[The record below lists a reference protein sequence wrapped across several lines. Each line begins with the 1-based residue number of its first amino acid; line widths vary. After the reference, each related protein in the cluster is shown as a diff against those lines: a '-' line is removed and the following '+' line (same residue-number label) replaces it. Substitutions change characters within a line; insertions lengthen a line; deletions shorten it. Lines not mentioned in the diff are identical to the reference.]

1 VSRTAIY
8 TGSALRSAAFRR
20 YLIGQLPSVTC
31 SWAQVVALSWTV
43 VDRSPGA
50 LGWVVALQFTPS
62 LMLGP
67 WFGTLADRYDR
78 KRILMLAETGLG
90 IVATGYAVTAA
101 TGRLTLPVI
110 YLLATLWGVINA
122 LDTPARRALV
132 PILVP
137 TERAASAAA
146 LTGVVLMLGMTA
158 GSALGAGL
166 VAAAGTAVA
175 FAVNAASFGFDVAV
189 LATIRGG
196 ASPRVAPARHQMRE
210 GFAYLWRT
218 PRLRMPLL
226 ALGLLATLAF
236 TVQVSAPILLRTSFG
251 AGPSLVGAAFT
262 ASTAGGL
269 AGAVAAA
276 NLAAPGPRRLRLTTT
291 LMAAALLVTADAP
304 AVPVALAG
312 LAGIGFCWSLF
323 IASTVATLQT
333 AEPALLGRVMSWL
346 AVVLIGGTA
355 AGGPLA
361 GAIAALC
368 GPRAPFM
375 VGAAAAAAASIIK
388 PGTVEGRRDNV
399 APAMQRDR
407 GQRLRPPV
415 ADRRHAGR

>member
-1 VSRTAIY
+1 MNRTATG

-43 VDRSPGA
+43 VDRAPAA

-62 LMLGP
+62 LILGP

-90 IVATGYAVTAA
+90 VVATGYAVAAA
-101 TGRLTLPVI
+101 TGRLTLPLV
-110 YLLATLWGVINA
+110 YLLATLWGIINA

-132 PILVP
+132 PMLV
-137 TERAASAAA
+137 TAGQAASAAA
-146 LTGVVLMLGMTA
+146 LTSVVLLLGMTA

-166 VAAAGTAVA
+166 VAVAGPAVA
-175 FAVNAASFGFDVAV
+175 FAVNAASFGLDVAL
-189 LATIRGG
+189 LATIRTG
-196 ASPRVAPARHQMRE
+196 ASPRLARAPGQLRE
-210 GFAYLWRT
+210 GLSYVWRT

-226 ALGLLATLAF
+226 ALALLATLAF
-236 TVQVSAPILLRTSFG
+236 TVQVSAPILLRTSFA
-251 AGPSLVGAAFT
+251 AGPSLIGAAFT

-269 AGAVAAA
+269 AGALVATRPARTS
-276 NLAAPGPRRLRLTTT
+276 GPRRLPLAST
-291 LMAAALLVTADAP
+291 LMAAALIVTAAAP

-312 LAGIGFCWSLF
+312 LVAVGFSWSLF
-323 IASTVATLQT
+323 IASAVAILQT

-361 GAIAALC
+361 GTVAALC
-368 GPRAPFM
+368 GPRTPFI
-375 VGAAAAAAASIIK
+375 VGAAAALVAASIVK
-388 PGTVEGRRDNV
+388 PGTAGGRS
-399 APAMQRDR
+399 
-407 GQRLRPPV
+407 RLT
-415 ADRRHAGR
+415 

>member
-1 VSRTAIY
+1 VNT
-8 TGSALRSAAFRR
+8 SALRSAAFRR

-43 VDRSPGA
+43 VDRAPAA

-62 LMLGP
+62 LVLGP

-90 IVATGYAVTAA
+90 IIATGYAVAAA
-101 TGRLTLPVI
+101 TGRLTLPLI
-110 YLLATLWGVINA
+110 CLLATLWGVVNA

-132 PILVP
+132 PMLVP
-137 TERAASAAA
+137 AAQAASAAA
-146 LTGVVLMLGMTA
+146 LTGVVLLLGMTA

-166 VAAAGTAVA
+166 VAAAGPAVA
-175 FAVNAASFGFDVAV
+175 FGVNAASFGLDVAL
-189 LATIRGG
+189 LATIRTGP
-196 ASPRVAPARHQMRE
+196 SPRVAPARGQMRE
-210 GFAYLWRT
+210 GLAYVWRT

-226 ALGLLATLAF
+226 ALALLATLAF

-251 AGPSLVGAAFT
+251 AGPPLVGAAFT

-269 AGAVAAA
+269 AGALVATGRTT
-276 NLAAPGPRRLRLTTT
+276 PGPRRLRLASA
-291 LMAAALLVTADAP
+291 LMAAALIVTAAAP

-312 LAGIGFCWSLF
+312 LAGIGFSWSLF
-323 IASTVATLQT
+323 IASAIATLQT
-333 AEPALLGRVMSWL
+333 AEPSLLGRVMSWL

-361 GAIAALC
+361 GTVDALSGPRTPFVVGAVAAL
-368 GPRAPFM
+368 
-375 VGAAAAAAASIIK
+375 AAASI
-388 PGTVEGRRDNV
+388 V
-399 APAMQRDR
+399 
-407 GQRLRPPV
+407 RPVPT
-415 ADRRHAGR
+415 DHA

>member
-1 VSRTAIY
+1 MSYIATG

-20 YLIGQLPSVTC
+20 YLVGQLPSVTC

-43 VDRSPGA
+43 VDRAPAA

-62 LMLGP
+62 LVLGP

-90 IVATGYAVTAA
+90 IVATGYAVAAA
-101 TGRLTLPVI
+101 TGRLTLPLVC
-110 YLLATLWGVINA
+110 LLATLWGIINA

-132 PILVP
+132 PMLV
-137 TERAASAAA
+137 TAEQAASAAA
-146 LTGVVLMLGMTA
+146 LTGVVLLLGMTA

-166 VAAAGTAVA
+166 VAVAGPAVA
-175 FAVNAASFGFDVAV
+175 FAVNAASFGIDVV
-189 LATIRGG
+189 LLATIRTG
-196 ASPRVAPARHQMRE
+196 ASPRLARAPRQLRE
-210 GFAYLWRT
+210 GFAYVWRT

-226 ALGLLATLAF
+226 ALALLATLAF
-236 TVQVSAPILLRTSFG
+236 TVQVSAPILLRTSFA

-269 AGAVAAA
+269 AGALVATGRTAS
-276 NLAAPGPRRLRLTTT
+276 GPRRLRLAST
-291 LMAAALLVTADAP
+291 LMAAALIVTAAAP

-312 LAGIGFCWSLF
+312 LAGIGFSWSLF
-323 IASTVATLQT
+323 IASAVAILQT
-333 AEPALLGRVMSWL
+333 AEPSLLGRVMSWL

-361 GAIAALC
+361 GTVAALC
-368 GPRAPFM
+368 GPRTPFV
-375 VGAAAAAAASIIK
+375 VGAAAALAAASIVK
-388 PGTVEGRRDNV
+388 PV
-399 APAMQRDR
+399 
-407 GQRLRPPV
+407 PPV
-415 ADRRHAGR
+415 AGRDEVTPTYEPA

>member
-1 VSRTAIY
+1 MSRVATG

-31 SWAQVVALSWTV
+31 SCSQVVALSWTV
-43 VDRSPGA
+43 VDRAPAA

-62 LMLGP
+62 VMLGP

-78 KRILMLAETGLG
+78 KQILMLAETGLG
-90 IVATGYAVTAA
+90 IVATGYAVAAA
-101 TGRLTLPVI
+101 TGRLTLPLI

-132 PILVP
+132 PMLVP
-137 TERAASAAA
+137 AEHAASASA

-166 VAAAGTAVA
+166 VAAAGTVVA

-189 LATIRGG
+189 LATIRNGT
-196 ASPRVAPARHQMRE
+196 SPRVAPARRQLRE
-210 GFAYLWRT
+210 GLAYVWRT
-218 PRLRMPLL
+218 PRLRTPLL
-226 ALGLLATLAF
+226 ALALLATLAF
-236 TVQVSAPILLRTSFG
+236 TVQVSAPILLTTSFG

-276 NLAAPGPRRLRLTTT
+276 NLAAPGPRRLRLAPT
-291 LMAAALLVTADAP
+291 LMAAALLVTAAAP

-323 IASTVATLQT
+323 IASTIAALQT
-333 AEPALLGRVMSWL
+333 AEPALLVRVMSWL
-346 AVVLIGGTA
+346 AVVLIGGT
-355 AGGPLA
+355 G
-361 GAIAALC
+361 
-368 GPRAPFM
+368 
-375 VGAAAAAAASIIK
+375 
-388 PGTVEGRRDNV
+388 EGRPRRRRRSL
-399 APAMQRDR
+399 ATPAHGRAAECPCAGPPGLR
-407 GQRLRPPV
+407 RLTT
-415 ADRRHAGR
+415 GS

>member
-1 VSRTAIY
+1 VNGTVTG

-20 YLIGQLPSVTC
+20 YLIGQLPSVAC

-43 VDRSPGA
+43 VDRAPTA

-62 LMLGP
+62 LVLGP

-90 IVATGYAVTAA
+90 TIAAGYAVAA
-101 TGRLTLPVI
+101 ASGRLTLPLI
-110 YLLATLWGVINA
+110 CLLATLWGVVNA

-132 PILVP
+132 PLLVP
-137 TERAASAAA
+137 AGRAASAAA
-146 LTGVVLMLGMTA
+146 LTGVVLLLGMTA

-166 VAAAGTAVA
+166 VAAAGPTVA
-175 FAVNAASFGFDVAV
+175 FAVNAVSFGLDVAL
-189 LATIRGG
+189 LATIRAG
-196 ASPRVAPARHQMRE
+196 ASPQLAPAPRQMRE
-210 GFAYLWRT
+210 GLAYVWRT
-218 PRLRMPLL
+218 PRLRTPLL
-226 ALGLLATLAF
+226 ALALLATLAF
-236 TVQVSAPILLRTSFG
+236 TVQVSAPILLRTSFA

-269 AGAVAAA
+269 AGALFAARRA
-276 NLAAPGPRRLRLTTT
+276 RPGLRRLRLAST
-291 LMAAALLVTADAP
+291 LMAAALVVTAAAP

-312 LAGIGFCWSLF
+312 LAGIGFSWSLF
-323 IASTVATLQT
+323 IAATIATLQT

-361 GAIAALC
+361 GTVAALG
-368 GPRAPFM
+368 GPRAPFL
-375 VGAAAAAAASIIK
+375 VGSAAALTAALIVQ
-388 PGTVEGRRDNV
+388 T
-399 APAMQRDR
+399 
-407 GQRLRPPV
+407 RPDPTAVHGVPV
-415 ADRRHAGR
+415 RWVRER

>member
-1 VSRTAIY
+1 VSRIGTG

-43 VDRSPGA
+43 VDRAPAA

-62 LMLGP
+62 LVLGP

-90 IVATGYAVTAA
+90 IIATGYAVAAA
-101 TGRLTLPVI
+101 TGRLTLPLI
-110 YLLATLWGVINA
+110 WLLATQWGIVNA

-132 PILVP
+132 PMLVP
-137 TERAASAAA
+137 AGQAASAAA
-146 LTGVVLMLGMTA
+146 LTGVVLLLGMSA

-166 VAAAGTAVA
+166 VAAAGPAVA
-175 FAVNAASFGFDVAV
+175 FGVNAASFGLDVALLV
-189 LATIRGG
+189 TIRAG
-196 ASPRVAPARHQMRE
+196 ASPRVAPAAGQMRE
-210 GFAYLWRT
+210 GLAYVWHT

-226 ALGLLATLAF
+226 ALALLATLAF
-236 TVQVSAPILLRTSFG
+236 TVQVSAPILLRTSFE
-251 AGPSLVGAAFT
+251 AGPPLVGAAFT

-269 AGAVAAA
+269 AGALVATGRTR
-276 NLAAPGPRRLRLTTT
+276 PGPQRLRLASM
-291 LMAAALLVTADAP
+291 LMAAALIVTATAP

-312 LAGIGFCWSLF
+312 LAGIGFSWSLF
-323 IASTVATLQT
+323 IASTVAALQT

-361 GAIAALC
+361 GTVAALG
-368 GPRAPFM
+368 GPRVPFI
-375 VGAAAAAAASIIK
+375 VGAAAALAAASIAK
-388 PGTVEGRRDNV
+388 PVPMVR
-399 APAMQRDR
+399 A
-407 GQRLRPPV
+407 
-415 ADRRHAGR
+415 

>member
-1 VSRTAIY
+1 MSP
-8 TGSALRSAAFRR
+8 ALRSAPFRR

-43 VDRSPGA
+43 VDRAPAA

-62 LMLGP
+62 LVLGP

-90 IVATGYAVTAA
+90 LIATGYAVAA
-101 TGRLTLPVI
+101 GTGRLGMPLI
-110 YLLATLWGVINA
+110 YLLATLWGVVNA

-132 PILVP
+132 PMLVP
-137 TERAASAAA
+137 AGPAAASAAA
-146 LTGVVLMLGMTA
+146 LTGVVLLLGMTA

-166 VAAAGTAVA
+166 VAAAGPAVA
-175 FAVNAASFGFDVAV
+175 FAVNAASFGFDVAL
-189 LATIRGG
+189 LATIRAG
-196 ASPRVAPARHQMRE
+196 ASPRLVRAPRQMRD
-210 GFAYLWRT
+210 GLAYVWRT

-226 ALGLLATLAF
+226 ALALLATLAV
-236 TVQVSAPILLRTSFG
+236 TVQVSAPILLRTSFA

-269 AGAVAAA
+269 AGALVAAGRTM
-276 NLAAPGPRRLRLTTT
+276 PGPRRLRLASTV
-291 LMAAALLVTADAP
+291 MAAALIVTAGAP

-312 LAGIGFCWSLF
+312 LAGIGFSWSLF
-323 IASTVATLQT
+323 IASTIATLQT
-333 AEPALLGRVMSWL
+333 AEPVLLGRVMSWL

-361 GAIAALC
+361 ATVAGFS
-368 GPRAPFM
+368 GPRAPF
-375 VGAAAAAAASIIK
+375 VLGAAAAVTATLIVKIRV
-388 PGTVEGRRDNV
+388 PG
-399 APAMQRDR
+399 
-407 GQRLRPPV
+407 
-415 ADRRHAGR
+415 

>member
-1 VSRTAIY
+1 MNRTATG
-8 TGSALRSAAFRR
+8 TGSALHSAAFRR

-43 VDRSPGA
+43 VDRAPAA

-62 LMLGP
+62 LVLGP

-90 IVATGYAVTAA
+90 VVATGYAVAAA
-101 TGRLTLPVI
+101 TGRLTLPLVF
-110 YLLATLWGVINA
+110 LLATLWGIINA

-132 PILVP
+132 PMLV
-137 TERAASAAA
+137 TAGQAASAAA
-146 LTGVVLMLGMTA
+146 LTGVVLLLGMTA

-166 VAAAGTAVA
+166 VAVAGPAVA
-175 FAVNAASFGFDVAV
+175 FGVNAASFGLDVAL
-189 LATIRGG
+189 LATIRTD
-196 ASPRVAPARHQMRE
+196 AAPRLARAPGQLRE
-210 GFAYLWRT
+210 GLAYVWRT
-218 PRLRMPLL
+218 PHLRMPLL
-226 ALGLLATLAF
+226 ALALLATLAF
-236 TVQVSAPILLRTSFG
+236 TVQVSAPILLRTSFA

-269 AGAVAAA
+269 AGALVATGRTAS
-276 NLAAPGPRRLRLTTT
+276 GPRRLRLAST
-291 LMAAALLVTADAP
+291 LMAAALIVTAAAP

-312 LAGIGFCWSLF
+312 LAGIGFSWSLF
-323 IASTVATLQT
+323 IASAVAILQT

-361 GAIAALC
+361 GTVAALC
-368 GPRAPFM
+368 GPRTPFI
-375 VGAAAAAAASIIK
+375 VGAAAAVAAASIVK
-388 PGTVEGRRDNV
+388 PGTAG
-399 APAMQRDR
+399 
-407 GQRLRPPV
+407 LRS
-415 ADRRHAGR
+415 DQ

>member
-1 VSRTAIY
+1 VNAAAP
-8 TGSALRSAAFRR
+8 GALRSAAFRR

-43 VDRSPGA
+43 VDRAPAA

-62 LMLGP
+62 LILGP

-90 IVATGYAVTAA
+90 TIATGYALAAA
-101 TGRLTLPVI
+101 TGRLTLPLI
-110 YLLATLWGVINA
+110 YLLATLWGIVNA

-132 PILVP
+132 PMLVP
-137 TERAASAAA
+137 TEQAASAAA
-146 LTGVVLMLGMTA
+146 LTGVVLLLGMTA

-166 VAAAGTAVA
+166 VAAAGPAVA
-175 FAVNAASFGFDVAV
+175 FAVNAASFGFDVV
-189 LATIRGG
+189 LLATIRAD
-196 ASPRVAPARHQMRE
+196 ASPRLARAPGQMRE
-210 GFAYLWRT
+210 GLAYVWQT
-218 PRLRMPLL
+218 SRLRLPLL
-226 ALGLLATLAF
+226 ALALLATLAF
-236 TVQVSAPILLRTSFG
+236 TVQVSAPILLRTLFA

-269 AGAVAAA
+269 AGALVAAGRT
-276 NLAAPGPRRLRLTTT
+276 APGPRRLRLASGA
-291 LMAAALLVTADAP
+291 MAVALIVTAAAP

-312 LAGIGFCWSLF
+312 LAGVGFSWSLF
-323 IASTVATLQT
+323 IASTIAALQT

-361 GAIAALC
+361 GTVAALG
-368 GPRAPFM
+368 GPRAPFL
-375 VGAAAAAAASIIK
+375 VGAASALVAASIVK
-388 PGTVEGRRDNV
+388 PLPTGTDHVQQRRGRDALASRWS
-399 APAMQRDR
+399 RWR
-407 GQRLRPPV
+407 
-415 ADRRHAGR
+415 